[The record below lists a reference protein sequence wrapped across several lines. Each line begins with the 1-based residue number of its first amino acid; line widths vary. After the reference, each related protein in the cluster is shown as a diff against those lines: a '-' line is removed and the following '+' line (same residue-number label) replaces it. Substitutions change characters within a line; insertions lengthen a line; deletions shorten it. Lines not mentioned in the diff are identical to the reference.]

1 MKITIQKSVPEEIE
15 IEVPGYFKNK
25 SMSYTDYMKVAPDET
40 QTRFTLYDSGG
51 FSSAS
56 WKSERELHTMITKGD
71 RITEA
76 EFITAFHELQK
87 RMYLAAEVP
96 EKDLIEIHH
105 EEMKEWDFAE
115 TLNA

>member
-15 IEVPGYFKNK
+15 VEVPGYFKNK

-56 WKSERELHTMITKGD
+56 WKSESELRTMITKGT
-71 RITEA
+71 RISEA
-76 EFITAFHELQK
+76 EFLKAVQELYT
-87 RMYLAAEVP
+87 RLFMAAEVV
-96 EKDLIEIHH
+96 EH
-105 EEMKEWDFAE
+105 EVQGFENI
-115 TLNA
+115 LS